1 MKSLGLQKMQTYEV
15 RPTFRAE
22 KRTIMTTPEIQRNVE
37 KYLAKGELR
46 EAIDWMMEVTEN
58 YTGNFREKLI
68 NLSGRF
74 YDWQQEF
81 LGGLSKDEGALS
93 EKNLI
98 RKALLELIR
107 ELPANEKT
115 SHVSESSA
123 NNILQDD
130 TNEHIKVYLSVG
142 TPHNEIQQRYL
153 DTLKEQL
160 AKYKI
165 EAQTLGSTF
174 WSVKKPLLP
183 IQKSMNEVSGC
194 LVLAMERFFAVKG
207 IYKRG
212 SQQEKMI
219 ADELYATPWSQ
230 IEAAMA
236 YQAGLPLFIMKDEN
250 IRGEGMLDPATHD
263 WMIVHINTEH
273 PEELLKDPIRAF
285 IQSWAEEVR
294 AFHVAK

>member
-1 MKSLGLQKMQTYEV
+1 
-15 RPTFRAE
+15 
-22 KRTIMTTPEIQRNVE
+22 MTTPEIQRNAE

-46 EAIDWMMEVTEN
+46 EAIDWLMEVTEN
-58 YTGNFREKLI
+58 YPGNFREKLI

-81 LGGLSKDEGALS
+81 LGGTSKDEGALS

-98 RKALLELIR
+98 RKALLELIK
-107 ELPANEKT
+107 EMPGDEKPKLGAESPAKKVE
-115 SHVSESSA
+115 
-123 NNILQDD
+123 QDD
-130 TNEHIKVYLSVG
+130 PNEPIKIYLSVG
-142 TPHNEIQQRYL
+142 TPHNEVQQHYL
-153 DTLKEQL
+153 DTLKKQL
-160 AKYKI
+160 AKYHI

-212 SQQEKMI
+212 SEQEKTI
-219 ADELYATPWSQ
+219 SDELYATPWSQ

-236 YQAGLPLFIMKDEN
+236 YQAGLPLFIMKDEK

-294 AFHVAK
+294 AFHLNRES

>member
-1 MKSLGLQKMQTYEV
+1 MQTYEV

-22 KRTIMTTPEIQRNVE
+22 KRTNMTTPEIQRNAE

-46 EAIDWMMEVTEN
+46 EAIDWLMEVTEN
-58 YTGNFREKLI
+58 YPGNFREKLI

-81 LGGLSKDEGALS
+81 LGGTSKDEGALS

-98 RKALLELIR
+98 RKALLELIK
-107 ELPANEKT
+107 ELPDDEKSKREAESLEKKAVQVDSNEP
-115 SHVSESSA
+115 
-123 NNILQDD
+123 
-130 TNEHIKVYLSVG
+130 IKIYLSVG
-142 TPHNEIQQRYL
+142 TPHNEVQQRYL

-160 AKYKI
+160 AKYNI

-183 IQKSMNEVSGC
+183 IQKSMSEVSGC

-212 SQQEKMI
+212 SEQEKTI
-219 ADELYATPWSQ
+219 SDELYATPWSQ

-236 YQAGLPLFIMKDEN
+236 YQAGLPLFIMKDEK

-294 AFHVAK
+294 AFHLNRES